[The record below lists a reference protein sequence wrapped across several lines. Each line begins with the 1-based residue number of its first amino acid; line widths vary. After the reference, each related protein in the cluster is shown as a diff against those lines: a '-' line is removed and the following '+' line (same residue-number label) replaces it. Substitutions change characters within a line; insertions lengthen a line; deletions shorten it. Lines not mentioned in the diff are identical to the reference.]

1 MNRSVPVLA
10 LGLLLSACNPA
21 PAGDPATPQDAAAP
35 SVPEDAAAGFSGVGK
50 DRAGGELDH
59 DDPRLY
65 EPVLIDR
72 AAIVGT
78 WSFDRSCASGDAMM
92 LAADGKAAYDEW
104 GDGTWTINAE
114 GQLVLDLVKREPGV
128 LDDKGEPLTMVFTAA
143 EPVGDMLLGNFAGM
157 APDQPGRAVN
167 AKRCPA

>member
-1 MNRSVPVLA
+1 MNRFVSACA
-10 LGLLLSACNPA
+10 LGVLLAGCNPA
-21 PAGDPATPQDAAAP
+21 PAGDPVAPQQAEAP
-35 SVPEDAAAGFSGVGK
+35 SVPEDAAAGSSGVG
-50 DRAGGELDH
+50 RLPGELDH

-65 EPVLIDR
+65 EPVRIDR

-78 WSFDRSCASGDAMM
+78 WSFDKSCASGDAMM

-114 GQLVLDLVKREPGV
+114 GQLVLDLIKREPGV

-143 EPVGDMLLGNFAGM
+143 EPVGDLLLGNFART